1 MIQRTKCLLVIL
13 FTFLLSIIFVLIS
26 PLTGC
31 ASGLNASEQE
41 LVAKAKGTF
50 EWNGK
55 EYRAKQTYI
64 DQLTAY
70 LCRDDVDLNA
80 DTCAAAAAEM
90 YGSVERGVTEG
101 YLYEVGGSGETAA
114 DTIEAIES
122 EAGSQEEKGSGQ
134 EGLSGDEERSD
145 KQLGERSDEQFE
157 EWSGNKPDEKFK
169 KCAPVI
175 FRLPGCWWFGGNRA
189 GGEDAGT
196 GTGAGTENGWHR
208 LLDPAFYCLLMVGE
222 AVCLLILITA
232 LAQTARNRSLR
243 RRSKARKALQTIV
256 ICMTAGACFL
266 TGLLLSLRI
275 GAFSEQ
281 AVLNQIEKTSW
292 YQTVYDDMK
301 RETFR
306 TLSLI
311 QEPEYDYGDMVKY
324 SNVVLTARQQVKA
337 ELEGESPHP
346 DLAGAM
352 EPLRSFVSA
361 GYRHAYPNSEVAA
374 AGMEYLMDGLE
385 ARCENLV
392 HWAGMDWWRQ
402 KTRDFLRW
410 MPVLLGGAVLVFSL
424 GTAELICL
432 SRSRYRAVKRFGT
445 SLFVGF
451 LGLGVCGLLLWRFG
465 GAGTVWT
472 EPVYMNEFARYLS
485 VSAGYSALSLGGMGC
500 CLSAMAF
507 YISKCMKYER

>member
-70 LCRDDVDLNA
+70 LCREDVDLNA

-157 EWSGNKPDEKFK
+157 EWPGNKPDEKFK

-175 FRLPGCWWFGGNRA
+175 FRL
-189 GGEDAGT
+189 
-196 GTGAGTENGWHR
+196 
-208 LLDPAFYCLLMVGE
+208 
-222 AVCLLILITA
+222 
-232 LAQTARNRSLR
+232 RS
-243 RRSKARKALQTIV
+243 
-256 ICMTAGACFL
+256 G
-266 TGLLLSLRI
+266 
-275 GAFSEQ
+275 
-281 AVLNQIEKTSW
+281 
-292 YQTVYDDMK
+292 
-301 RETFR
+301 
-306 TLSLI
+306 
-311 QEPEYDYGDMVKY
+311 
-324 SNVVLTARQQVKA
+324 
-337 ELEGESPHP
+337 
-346 DLAGAM
+346 
-352 EPLRSFVSA
+352 
-361 GYRHAYPNSEVAA
+361 
-374 AGMEYLMDGLE
+374 
-385 ARCENLV
+385 
-392 HWAGMDWWRQ
+392 
-402 KTRDFLRW
+402 
-410 MPVLLGGAVLVFSL
+410 
-424 GTAELICL
+424 
-432 SRSRYRAVKRFGT
+432 
-445 SLFVGF
+445 
-451 LGLGVCGLLLWRFG
+451 
-465 GAGTVWT
+465 
-472 EPVYMNEFARYLS
+472 
-485 VSAGYSALSLGGMGC
+485 
-500 CLSAMAF
+500 
-507 YISKCMKYER
+507 

>member
-13 FTFLLSIIFVLIS
+13 FTFLLSIIFVLIT

-55 EYRAKQTYI
+55 EYRAKQAYI

-70 LCRDDVDLNA
+70 LCREDVDLSA
-80 DTCAAAAAEM
+80 DTCAAAATEM
-90 YGSVERGVTEG
+90 YGNVERGVTEG
-101 YLYEVGGSGETAA
+101 YLYEVGGSGDTAA
-114 DTIEAIES
+114 DTREAMES
-122 EAGSQEEKGSGQ
+122 EVGSQEEKGYGQ

-145 KQLGERSDEQFE
+145 KQTGERSDEPFE
-157 EWSGNKPDEKFK
+157 EWPGNKLDEKFK
-169 KCAPVI
+169 KCDPVI
-175 FRLPGCWWFGGNRA
+175 FRLPGSWWFGENRT

-196 GTGAGTENGWHR
+196 GVGTENGWLR
-208 LLDPAFYCLLMVGE
+208 LLDPTLYCLITVCE
-222 AVCLLILITA
+222 AVCSVILITA
-232 LAQTARNRSLR
+232 LAQTARNRSLK

-266 TGLLLSLRI
+266 SGLLLSLRI

-311 QEPEYDYGDMVKY
+311 QAPEYDYGDTVKY

-337 ELEGESPHP
+337 ELEGESQHP
-346 DLAGAM
+346 DLSGAM
-352 EPLRSFVSA
+352 ESLRSFVSA
-361 GYRHAYPNSEVAA
+361 GYRRAYPNSEVAA
-374 AGMEYLMDGLE
+374 AGVEYLMNGLE
-385 ARCENLV
+385 TRCENLV
-392 HWAGMDWWRQ
+392 RWVGMDWWRQ
-402 KTRDFLRW
+402 TTRDFVRW
-410 MPVLLGGAVLVFSL
+410 TPVLLGGAVLVFSL

-432 SRSRYRAVKRFGT
+432 SRSGYRTVKRFGA

-451 LGLGVCGLLLWRFG
+451 LGLAVCGLLLWRFG
-465 GAGTVWT
+465 GDGTVWT
-472 EPVYMNEFARYLS
+472 EPIYMNEFARYLS